1 MTLADLQ
8 SQLIDAM
15 KRGDTVVV
23 ETIRFLI
30 SDVKNLAIH
39 KYGTQTNKLTES
51 DILEVVKKQVK
62 THRESVE
69 AFEKA
74 GRTEL
79 AVREKAQLGVL
90 EAYLPKQISDEELKK
105 LLEPVALAGGDFGPM
120 MGKAM
125 AAVKGLADGAR
136 VSAMLKSL
144 V

>member
-51 DILEVVKKQVK
+51 DMAQHSSLKPIL
-62 THRESVE
+62 R
-69 AFEKA
+69 
-74 GRTEL
+74 
-79 AVREKAQLGVL
+79 
-90 EAYLPKQISDEELKK
+90 PDE
-105 LLEPVALAGGDFGPM
+105 
-120 MGKAM
+120 
-125 AAVKGLADGAR
+125 
-136 VSAMLKSL
+136 
-144 V
+144 